1 MNLTV
6 DCIFSNWILIWSIIY
21 FFKIIKI
28 PTPFYFIIIAIILNF
43 VESIYYL
50 LRNGLKLSHL
60 LIFWTIIFITK
71 IYPAYLIGKPKN
83 LDGLYFGLVLFIIY
97 VCYATTKHGIQFF
110 PKFIEKT
117 KKGFGPI
124 TSSVIKTFEKYT

>member
-21 FFKIIKI
+21 YFEIIKI
-28 PTPFYFIIIAIILNF
+28 PSPFYFIIIAIILNF
-43 VESIYYL
+43 VESIYL
-50 LRNGLKLSHL
+50 LHNGLKLSHL

-97 VCYATTKHGIQFF
+97 VCYATTKHGIYFF
-110 PKFIEKT
+110 QNLL
-117 KKGFGPI
+117 KKLRK
-124 TSSVIKTFEKYT
+124 VLDL